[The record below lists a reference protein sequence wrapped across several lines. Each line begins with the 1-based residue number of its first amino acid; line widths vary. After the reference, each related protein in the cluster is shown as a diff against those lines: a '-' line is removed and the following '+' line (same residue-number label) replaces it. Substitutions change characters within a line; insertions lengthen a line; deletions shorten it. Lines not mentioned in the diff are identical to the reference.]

1 MLPDTKTPNP
11 ASSQGTTI
19 ISAMLRIQDE
29 YGYLN
34 RSELERFSEESNVP
48 LYRIQEIIS
57 FYPQFRFSRP
67 AKVQVKVCR
76 DMACHLAGSAS
87 LVQELLALSSQ
98 RIRVEEA
105 SCLGRCD
112 RAPAVCIATGA
123 RTGQTTVIFEKA
135 AREKRESEFYYLG
148 RTSSDLRRIV
158 RELADGGMSSDLND
172 EDWQQSRYPGK
183 NWLIDPYRG
192 KVKDYEAVR
201 KLLAYRDERLRRAAE
216 TVVKQLKIPAARAAN
231 VLQSL
236 RESKVDAGATQAT
249 EWVDTFFADL
259 SAANLRGMGGAGV
272 PAVQKWRDM
281 REAMAQ
287 ARLRKIGDKGFIV
300 VNGDESEPGTFKD
313 RELLLRYSHLVIEG
327 VILAGLVTDATEGII
342 YIRHEYQEQV
352 VACKAEIRRAESK
365 GLCGANASL
374 LGRSFP
380 ISVFVSPGGY
390 ICGEQGALVEALSD
404 RRAEP
409 RNLPPKLE
417 TNGLNDR
424 PTLVSNVETFAWVP
438 YIVVNGGNGYANLGA
453 NSWVGR
459 RFFSVSG
466 DVTRPGVYEVPMGL
480 TLRELIHG
488 DDYCLGVTG
497 GKQLKGIAPSGPSGG
512 ILPAKLTPA
521 SLPRGYT
528 TKKEWIDLAGR
539 RGFDPQAEELD
550 ILDLELELNL
560 FRALSPTQMLGAGIV
575 VYAEGRDMVEQAVN
589 ATQFF
594 RNESC
599 GKCVPCRLGSQ
610 KLANLGA
617 NLLARQIEKTTWE
630 KDLLPAVKQLDEAMN
645 LTSICGLG
653 RSVPIPLRTV
663 ISYFSQDVARYLR

>member
-1 MLPDTKTPNP
+1 M
-11 ASSQGTTI
+11 
-19 ISAMLRIQDE
+19 
-29 YGYLN
+29 
-34 RSELERFSEESNVP
+34 
-48 LYRIQEIIS
+48 
-57 FYPQFRFSRP
+57 
-67 AKVQVKVCR
+67 
-76 DMACHLAGSAS
+76 
-87 LVQELLALSSQ
+87 
-98 RIRVEEA
+98 
-105 SCLGRCD
+105 
-112 RAPAVCIATGA
+112 
-123 RTGQTTVIFEKA
+123 IFEKA

-172 EDWQQSRYPGK
+172 EDLEQSRYPGK

-216 TVVKQLKIPAARAAN
+216 TVVKQLKIPAARAGN

-236 RESKVDAGATQAT
+236 RESKVDARAPTQGT
-249 EWVDTFFADL
+249 EELGGYF
-259 SAANLRGMGGAGV
+259 LRGSICRQPSGYGRCRRAGSAEV
-272 PAVQKWRDM
+272 AGYA
-281 REAMAQ
+281 EAMAQ

-417 TNGLNDR
+417 TNGLNVR

-459 RFFSVSG
+459 RFFSAPG

-539 RGFDPQAEELD
+539 RGFDPQARR
-550 ILDLELELNL
+550 IGHFGPGTGTRIL

-589 ATQFF
+589 ATQSFATSPV
-594 RNESC
+594 ESVC
-599 GKCVPCRLGSQ
+599 
-610 KLANLGA
+610 LAVWGH
-617 NLLARQIEKTTWE
+617 RS
-630 KDLLPAVKQLDEAMN
+630 LP
-645 LTSICGLG
+645 I
-653 RSVPIPLRTV
+653 
-663 ISYFSQDVARYLR
+663 